1 MISAL
6 RAIEDAC
13 AWVGRMAGW
22 LVVPL
27 MLAVCVAVAAVQ
39 LRVNVVASWST
50 PLPVLGTELSVNGLL
65 DLQWH
70 LFAVLVLLGGVYAYR
85 SDAHVSVDVF
95 SQALPARLRTLV
107 TVFGDLVLLVPFA
120 LLMVWFSWNFVGS
133 AYRSGEGSSYGGLL
147 DRWIIKS
154 VMPLGF
160 GLLALAGTARGLRKA
175 VELATGREPEGA
187 HGRE

>member
-1 MISAL
+1 MISTL

-27 MLAVCVAVAAVQ
+27 VLAVCVAVAAVQ
-39 LRVNVVASWST
+39 LRVNVVASWSAHL
-50 PLPVLGTELSVNGLL
+50 PLLGTELSVNGLL

-85 SDAHVSVDVF
+85 ADAHVSVDVV
-95 SQALPARLRTLV
+95 SQNLTPRGRAMV
-107 TVFGDLVLLVPFA
+107 SVFGDFVFLVPFCA
-120 LLMVWFSWNFVGS
+120 LMVWFSWNFVGS
-133 AYRSGEGSSYGGLL
+133 AFRTGEGSSYGGLL

-154 VMPLGF
+154 VLPLGF
-160 GLLALAGTARGLRKA
+160 GLLALAGTARGLRTGL
-175 VELATGREPEGA
+175 ELAAGRVPSQGGGRE
-187 HGRE
+187 